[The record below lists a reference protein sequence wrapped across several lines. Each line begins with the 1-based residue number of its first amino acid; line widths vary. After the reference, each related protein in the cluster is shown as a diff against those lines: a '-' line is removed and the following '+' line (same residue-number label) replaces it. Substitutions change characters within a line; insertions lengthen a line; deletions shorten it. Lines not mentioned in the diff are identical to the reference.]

1 MSTLTSTLNGKTY
14 NIKDLARVP
23 DRRLQLLYVKHG
35 LRPVDIY
42 VSMDNDGRD
51 IMVMLFNREE
61 SKDLYKMWLNHT
73 LV

>member
-1 MSTLTSTLNGKTY
+1 MSALVSTLNGKTY
-14 NIKDLARVP
+14 NIRDIARVP
-23 DRRLQLLYVKHG
+23 DRRLQTLYIKHG

-61 SKDLYKMWLNHT
+61 SKDLYQMWLDHT
-73 LV
+73 LT